1 LNLDETAQ
9 ERAFREEV
17 HEWLA
22 ENIAATLGGFER
34 FADRL
39 EADRRLAAAGYL
51 GYHWP
56 EQFGGLGGSPTLAA
70 ILDAERAE
78 VGIPASSSPSRFGIN
93 LLGPTLI
100 VHGTPEQQHEFLPPI
115 LRAEATWCQ
124 GFSEPEAGS
133 DLANV
138 QCSARLEGDALV
150 LEGSKVWTTQAHEAD
165 WCFALV
171 RTDPGAPRHRN
182 LSFVLIDMRQAN
194 IEIQPLIQLTGQ
206 AEFSQVFFEGARV
219 PLGNVVGAIG
229 EGWKVAMTT
238 LGAERTFAQL
248 SRYRQ
253 YESELARIATMLKTT
268 GAETRSA
275 WLERYGHVRADLTG
289 IRNLSYKITSLATA
303 GEELGALTSVTKLW
317 WSTTHQRLVDLG
329 YEIAVETDLDVDF
342 WYRLWLESRGETIYA
357 GASQI
362 QKNIISERMLGL
374 PR

>member
-1 LNLDETAQ
+1 MNLEETPR
-9 ERAFREEV
+9 EHAFREEV
-17 HEWLA
+17 RDWLA
-22 ENIAATLGGFER
+22 REITSIGTFER

-39 EADRRLAAAGYL
+39 EADRRLAGAGYL

-56 EQFGGLGGSPTLAA
+56 EQFGGGGGTPNLAA

-78 VGIPASSSPSRFGIN
+78 AGVPASSSPSRFGIN
-93 LLGPTLI
+93 LLGPTLM
-100 VHGTPEQQHEFLPPI
+100 VHGTPAQQHEFLPPI
-115 LRAEATWCQ
+115 LRAEAVWCQ

-138 QCSARLEGDALV
+138 QCAGRLEGDALV

-171 RTDPGAPRHRN
+171 RTDPKAPRHRN
-182 LSFVLIDMRQAN
+182 LSFVLIDMRQDG
-194 IEIQPLIQLTGQ
+194 IEIQPLVQLTGQ
-206 AEFSQVFFEGARV
+206 AEFSQVFFEGAKV
-219 PLGNVVGAIG
+219 PLAQVVGEIG

-253 YESELARIATMLKTT
+253 YEAEAARIGDMLR
-268 GAETRSA
+268 ALEPETRDK
-275 WLERYGHVRADLTG
+275 WLERYGRARADLTG

-317 WSTTHQRLVDLG
+317 WSTTHQRLVELG
-329 YEIAVETDLDVDF
+329 YEIAVEADLEVDL

-362 QKNIISERMLGL
+362 QKNIISERILGL